1 MNINPFRK
9 DDLWFKGN
17 IHSHSTLSDG
27 KKTPE
32 ELVESYRIGGY
43 AFLSISDHELF
54 TDLSN
59 LDRED
64 FILLPSIERKMV
76 RENKPY
82 MDWKGYHFG
91 GIQGSNN
98 TIQQAAQTPL
108 SHGTSFEIPVAK
120 EGEHIEE
127 AQKMIN
133 MLNDTG
139 NIVILNHPQ
148 WSRLELEDFE
158 KLEGLCGIE
167 IYNSFAAV
175 DGDDEGAGAAYW
187 DSLLRKGARIWG
199 IAADDT
205 HSRRSDNHIKSE
217 LKQGWIVVKA
227 PSLSK
232 EAIILAIEEGSFY
245 SSTGP
250 EILSFEVKNNVVSVT
265 CSEVNK
271 IEFIT
276 YEHHGHTE
284 WAQGE
289 SLTEASYKLNGDEK
303 YVRVVCVELNG
314 KTAWSNPIFL
324 DW

>member
-1 MNINPFRK
+1 MKETKLNVSRHFLFNGLNCAVSLCRK
-9 DDLWFKGN
+9 
-17 IHSHSTLSDG
+17 S
-27 KKTPE
+27 P
-32 ELVESYRIGGY
+32 
-43 AFLSISDHELF
+43 
-54 TDLSN
+54 
-59 LDRED
+59 
-64 FILLPSIERKMV
+64 
-76 RENKPY
+76 
-82 MDWKGYHFG
+82 
-91 GIQGSNN
+91 
-98 TIQQAAQTPL
+98 
-108 SHGTSFEIPVAK
+108 
-120 EGEHIEE
+120 
-127 AQKMIN
+127 
-133 MLNDTG
+133 
-139 NIVILNHPQ
+139 
-148 WSRLELEDFE
+148 
-158 KLEGLCGIE
+158 
-167 IYNSFAAV
+167 
-175 DGDDEGAGAAYW
+175 
-187 DSLLRKGARIWG
+187 
-199 IAADDT
+199 DDT
-205 HSRRSDNHIKSE
+205 AELIVALSE
-217 LKQGWIVVKA
+217 CMLYGSIVVKA